1 MPYRKAD
8 AGLLLDRQIENEVA
22 ILCGLRPSG
31 QAPSY
36 STSVEAART
45 LLPLLAA
52 DGEHVDVEAHGDEW
66 ECTLTS
72 RKGVITD
79 FGETEPLAICA
90 GFMARDLP
98 RATFA

>member
-1 MPYRKAD
+1 MPYRKGD

-31 QAPSY
+31 LAPTY

-52 DGEHVDVEAHGDEW
+52 DGEHVDIDEQGGQW

-72 RKGVITD
+72 KKGVITD
-79 FGETEPLAICA
+79 IGDTEALAICA
-90 GFMARDLP
+90 GFMARHLP